1 MVLTCVCRHTAT
13 WSSRRTIHFFSLQ
26 GCHCKKCVCT
36 KKFRSHSEICS
47 HSWWKHTV
55 SHCPS
60 ALHTLAC
67 LVHTFLA
74 STCWWSV
81 HPSREG
87 SGWLPTSQGPSGR
100 WAASATICSQTFRF
114 FKELMSQGSN
124 FRHRY
129 TCSEGHAK
137 RRFPL
142 VTKLA
147 KPENCQANK
156 TKPLSLTDPSMLM
169 GPRRSAC
176 CCRTSTC
183 ALEHWVRAGLSNKQ
197 CSASSL
203 CNCFFSGAAFLSALS
218 QDQCKEKRQLN
229 SILLESKRLQALQI
243 ALGLVKSSWW
253 ECHVARYTLAM
264 SSLGIQ
270 NS

>member
-1 MVLTCVCRHTAT
+1 MRNCKMSQPAPTRTWYLLVHDVEVRVCRHTAT
-13 WSSRRTIHFFSLQ
+13 WSSCRTIHFFSLQ

-36 KKFRSHSEICS
+36 KKLRSHSEICS

-87 SGWLPTSQGPSGR
+87 SGWPYVTRTKRKVGSFGNNLQSHFQIFQRADVSGLQFPTSLQVMDLS
-100 WAASATICSQTFRF
+100 ID
-114 FKELMSQGSN
+114 
-124 FRHRY
+124 
-129 TCSEGHAK
+129 CSEGHAK

-142 VTKLA
+142 FTKLV

-183 ALEHWVRAGLSNKQ
+183 ALEH
-197 CSASSL
+197 
-203 CNCFFSGAAFLSALS
+203 
-218 QDQCKEKRQLN
+218 
-229 SILLESKRLQALQI
+229 
-243 ALGLVKSSWW
+243 
-253 ECHVARYTLAM
+253 
-264 SSLGIQ
+264 
-270 NS
+270 